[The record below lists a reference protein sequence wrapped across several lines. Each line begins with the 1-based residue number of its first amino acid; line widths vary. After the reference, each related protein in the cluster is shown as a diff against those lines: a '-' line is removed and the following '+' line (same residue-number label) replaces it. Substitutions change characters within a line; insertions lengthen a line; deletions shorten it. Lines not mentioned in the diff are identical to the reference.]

1 MGVSSA
7 PPPPLLRGIYSW
19 YFLLW
24 RPVAFG
30 EEERREGGV
39 DLGVRARGKRVR
51 KKGNRK
57 ENVYKKH
64 PTIIDLASFPGLL
77 LEGLGMRSTVKHT
90 NM

>member
-1 MGVSSA
+1 MGVGSA
-7 PPPPLLRGIYSW
+7 PPPPLLRGICSW
-19 YFLLW
+19 FLLLW

-64 PTIIDLASFPGLL
+64 RV
-77 LEGLGMRSTVKHT
+77 M
-90 NM
+90 